1 MKKIAVFLFL
11 ILSFTVVYSQATLT
25 RGPDMGTLLLIGGN
39 ANYDFFLPK
48 FQQLMGGADKPVVII
63 PTARSDKNL
72 QEKNFLERYKEMI
85 KRYGFT
91 DVTVL
96 HTRDPEVSNKEDFV
110 EPLQRAKGVWFM
122 GGRQWRLTDAYHHT
136 LVHEELNNLLARGGV
151 IAGSSA
157 GATIQGSYL
166 VRGDTRANTIM
177 MGDHEKGLAFISNVA
192 VDQHLLARNRHFDMF
207 EILRHRPHLLGL
219 GLDENTGIVVEKDT
233 FRVVGESYVAIYDGT
248 RWSAERDTIYQ
259 LVGGLRSSMGY
270 CGTGDIPALQR
281 SAEFIRV
288 SPAGVRESHPHDVKI
303 TKEAPN
309 YRVDN

>member
-259 LVGGLRSSMGY
+259 LDEGEE
-270 CGTGDIPALQR
+270 
-281 SAEFIRV
+281 EFYFLHEGQTYDMRNRKVIL
-288 SPAGVRESHPHDVKI
+288 D
-303 TKEAPN
+303 
-309 YRVDN
+309 